1 MSTMQSE
8 YRQFAW
14 SCAGIP
20 LFLQPWWLDACSGPS
35 GWDAVVVTSGG
46 TAQAGLPFVRTVGR
60 RSVVLGMPK
69 LTPVLG
75 PWFSAPGGKSGNRL
89 AIEKDL
95 IGELLDRLP
104 PCDSYSQNWHH
115 SMTNWLP
122 AYWRGYEQTTR
133 YTYRIPSL
141 SNLDAVWAGMQS
153 NIRTDVRKAEGR
165 FGVVVDQNASLEEF
179 LGLQDKTFARQGRAS
194 PYAREFL
201 GRVDAAASSQGV
213 RRIFVARDPTGQ
225 PHAGVYLVWDER
237 SAYYLMGGG
246 DPELRS
252 SGATSLCLWQAIRF
266 ASTVTASFDFEGSMM
281 EPVERLFRAFGAE
294 QTPYF
299 AVSRMNSWQL
309 RARLAL
315 REIFGKGQRA

>member
-1 MSTMQSE
+1 MQSD
-8 YRQFAW
+8 YRSFARE
-14 SCAGIP
+14 CDGLP
-20 LFLQPWWLDACSGPS
+20 LFLSSWWLDACAGPDA
-35 GWDAVVVTSGG
+35 WDAAVVRSGG
-46 TAQAGLPFVRTVGR
+46 RVVAGLPFVRTVGR
-60 RSVVLGMPK
+60 RSLVLGMPK

-75 PWFSAPGGKSGNRL
+75 PWFRAPDGKSGNRL

-95 IGELLDRLP
+95 IGKLLDGLP
-104 PCDSYSQNWHH
+104 ACDSYSQNWHH

-122 AYWRGYEQTTR
+122 AHWRGYGQTTR

-141 SNLDAVWAGMQS
+141 ADLDAVWAGMQS

-165 FGVVVDQNASLEEF
+165 FGVTVDQDAGLEEF
-179 LGLQDKTFARQGRAS
+179 LALQDLTFARQGKSS
-194 PYAREFL
+194 PYSREFL
-201 GRVDAAASSQGV
+201 CRVDAAASSQGV
-213 RRIFVARDPTGQ
+213 RRIFVARDPAGR
-225 PHAGVYLVWDER
+225 PHAGVYLVWDEG

-252 SGATSLCLWQAIRF
+252 SGATSLCLWKAIRF

-299 AVSRMNSWQL
+299 AISRINSWQL

-315 REIFGKGQRA
+315 REIFGRGQRA